1 MTVPN
6 VQVRQQ
12 CEFALIHCQ
21 NTMTMYQRKFPML
34 CTLILVAYKKLHR

>member
-21 NTMTMYQRKFPML
+21 NTMTMYQ
-34 CTLILVAYKKLHR
+34 KKVSYALYIDSCSL